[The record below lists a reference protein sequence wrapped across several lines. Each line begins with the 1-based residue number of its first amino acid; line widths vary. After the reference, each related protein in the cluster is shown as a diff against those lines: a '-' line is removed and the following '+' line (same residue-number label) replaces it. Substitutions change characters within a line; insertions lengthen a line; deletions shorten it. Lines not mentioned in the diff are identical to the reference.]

1 MTISLRSGKEV
12 QVKKEVEKKQN
23 NDEAEKEDQN
33 QAGGEKNQNI
43 IELIDESVQLKVQIE
58 LSTDDT
64 MQKKEEVGVY
74 QPVKPKF
81 PRVPLTTVNLRKLVC
96 LIS

>member
-1 MTISLRSGKEV
+1 MTITLRSGKEV

-23 NDEAEKEDQN
+23 NDEAEKEYQN
-33 QAGGEKNQNI
+33 QAGGEKKQNI
-43 IELIDESVQLKVQIE
+43 IELKDESVQLKVQIE

-74 QPVKPKF
+74 QPVKPQF
-81 PRVPLTTVNLRKLVC
+81 PRVPLTTVNLRKPVC